1 MHRNIIFRDLT
12 APDGALS
19 ALHTKDEAK
28 LRVWMTEQQK
38 R

>member
-19 ALHTKDEAK
+19 ALDANDEAK
-28 LRVWMTEQQK
+28 LRACMTEQEK
-38 R
+38 G